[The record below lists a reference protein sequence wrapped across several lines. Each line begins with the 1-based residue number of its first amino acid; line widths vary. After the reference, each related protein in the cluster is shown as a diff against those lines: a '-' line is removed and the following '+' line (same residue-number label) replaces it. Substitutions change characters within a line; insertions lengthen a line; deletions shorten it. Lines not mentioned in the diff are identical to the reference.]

1 MNENSFQNAL
11 RVMERMA
18 SRGVFDDRFHRL
30 VGSTRAVDDFW
41 AQVKQ
46 KIDKERPGV
55 LGDEDGAPADLWTEI
70 FEVKLPIDAEIL
82 ELLIV
87 LQRLSFR
94 FETKTLP
101 KKGLPLAVE

>member
-1 MNENSFQNAL
+1 
-11 RVMERMA
+11 MERMA
-18 SRGVFDDRFHRL
+18 SSGVFDDRFHRL
-30 VGSTRAVDDFW
+30 VGSTRAVDDFG

-101 KKGLPLAVE
+101 KKG